1 MKLFEIL
8 KKIFNVEKVDE
19 INEEMIS
26 TYYDSLEGK
35 NEQVEEVIENAEP
48 VEEEK
53 TEEVIEETTT
63 EETPVEETT
72 EEKVEEVVVEVV
84 EEPVEETVTE
94 EEKTEEEV
102 LTKDVIKNAKTSQ
115 TIDKEYLMT
124 LRGKQFFDTLYKNP
138 QLLK

>member
-35 NEQVEEVIENAEP
+35 NEQVEEVIENAEA

-53 TEEVIEETTT
+53 TEEVIEATTTT
-63 EETPVEETT
+63 EEPI

-84 EEPVEETVTE
+84 EEPVEEKIE
-94 EEKTEEEV
+94 EEEV

-115 TIDKEYLMT
+115 TIDKEYLLS

>member
-53 TEEVIEETTT
+53 TEEVIEETST
-63 EETPVEETT
+63 EKPI
-72 EEKVEEVVVEVV
+72 EEKVEEVVVVEVV
-84 EEPVEETVTE
+84 EEPVEEKIE
-94 EEKTEEEV
+94 EEKIEEEV

-115 TIDKEYLMT
+115 TIDKEYL
-124 LRGKQFFDTLYKNP
+124 LSLHGKQFFDTLYKNP

>member
-63 EETPVEETT
+63 EEPI

-84 EEPVEETVTE
+84 EEPVEETITTE

-115 TIDKEYLMT
+115 TIDKEYLMS

>member
-35 NEQVEEVIENAEP
+35 NEQVEEVIENAET

-63 EETPVEETT
+63 EEPI

-84 EEPVEETVTE
+84 EEPVEETITTE

-115 TIDKEYLMT
+115 TIDKEYLMS

>member
-35 NEQVEEVIENAEP
+35 NEQVEEVIENAET

-63 EETPVEETT
+63 EEPI

-84 EEPVEETVTE
+84 EEPVEETTTE
-94 EEKTEEEV
+94 EEKSEEEV

-115 TIDKEYLMT
+115 TIDKEYLLS
-124 LRGKQFFDTLYKNP
+124 LRGKQFFDALYKNP

>member
-35 NEQVEEVIENAEP
+35 NEQVEEVIENAET

-53 TEEVIEETTT
+53 TEEVIEETPT
-63 EETPVEETT
+63 EEPITEEPI

-84 EEPVEETVTE
+84 EEPVEETTTE

-115 TIDKEYLMT
+115 TIDKEYLMS